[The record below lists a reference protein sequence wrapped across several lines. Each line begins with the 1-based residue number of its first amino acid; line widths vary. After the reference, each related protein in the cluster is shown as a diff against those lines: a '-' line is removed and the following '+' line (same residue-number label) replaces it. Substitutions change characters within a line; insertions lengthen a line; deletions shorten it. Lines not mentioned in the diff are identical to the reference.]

1 MAAVK
6 PMYAVGIDP
15 GSRRTRV
22 VICTYEN
29 GRIRFL
35 GAGDTESQGWLKGR
49 IADQSAVSESV
60 LAALRAAEHSAGG
73 ASVESA
79 VVGMG
84 GPTTRGHS
92 GRGVLEL
99 GYVREIDRRDV
110 TRVVDR
116 ASRVQ
121 LMEDRMVL
129 QLFPQDFVVDDHP
142 GHRDPRKM
150 LASRLEINVHLIT
163 CSVQEHNSLVG
174 AVNQAHLTVE
184 ETVFEAL
191 AACYAVVLP
200 EARREGIAVVDIGA
214 QSSELVIYHGDAMH
228 LASAIPVCGDH
239 FTRDLAQALHLSFDD
254 AETVKLHFGNAV
266 SADVAEN
273 SLIELPSPEDRPR
286 RDAQRRFVSRI
297 LEARAVELFKF
308 VRGEF
313 ARVGMD
319 RALIGGVFLTG
330 AGSKLAGLCD
340 AAENVLECQTRFGW
354 TEGIQDWPPELNDPE
369 WCTVA
374 GLAMYSAKLKQQLQF
389 QKDNASWLGKMLK

>member
-1 MAAVK
+1 MATPK
-6 PMYAVGIDP
+6 PMHAVGIDA
-15 GSRRTRV
+15 GSRQTRV
-22 VICTYEN
+22 VICVYES

-35 GAGDTESQGWLKGR
+35 GAGVAESQGWLKGR
-49 IADQSAVSESV
+49 IADQNAVADSV
-60 LAALRAAEHSAGG
+60 LAALRAAEQSAGG
-73 ASVESA
+73 VSVESA
-79 VVGMG
+79 GVGMG

-142 GHRDPRKM
+142 GHRDPRRM
-150 LASRLEINVHLIT
+150 LASRLEINVHLVT

-191 AACYAVVLP
+191 AACYSAVLP
-200 EARREGIAVVDIGA
+200 EGRREGIAVVDIGA
-214 QSSELVIYHGDAMH
+214 QSSELVIYYGDAMH

-239 FTRDLAQALHLSFDD
+239 FTRDLAQALHLSFDE
-254 AETVKLHFGNAV
+254 AEMVKLEYGNAI
-266 SADVAEN
+266 SGDVPEN
-273 SLIELPSPEDRPR
+273 AYIELPTPDDRPP
-286 RDAQRRFVSRI
+286 RDAQRRLVARI
-297 LEARAVELFKF
+297 LEARAVELFRL

-330 AGSKLAGLCD
+330 AGSKLMGLCD
-340 AAENVLECQTRFGW
+340 LAENILECQTRFGW
-354 TEGIQDWPPELNDPE
+354 TEGIQDWPAELNDPE
-369 WCTVA
+369 WCTAA
-374 GLAMYSAKLKQQLQF
+374 GLAMYSAKLKQQMQF
-389 QKDNASWLGKMLK
+389 QKDNASWLGRIMK

>member
-1 MAAVK
+1 
-6 PMYAVGIDP
+6 MYAVGIDP

-35 GAGDTESQGWLKGR
+35 GAGETESQGWLKGR

-60 LAALRAAEHSAGG
+60 LAALRAAEHFAGG
-73 ASVESA
+73 VSVESA

-174 AVNQAHLTVE
+174 AVNQAHLNVE

-214 QSSELVIYHGDAMH
+214 QSSELVIYYGDAMH

-254 AETVKLHFGNAV
+254 AETVKLAFGNAV
-266 SADVAEN
+266 SSEVAEN
-273 SLIELPSPEDRPR
+273 CYIELPGPEDRPR
-286 RDAQRRFVSRI
+286 RDVQRRFVSRI
-297 LEARAVELFKF
+297 LEARAIELFKF
-308 VRGEF
+308 VRSEF

-354 TEGIQDWPPELNDPE
+354 TEGVQDWPPELNDPE
-369 WCTVA
+369 WCTAA
-374 GLAMYSAKLKQQLQF
+374 GLAMYSAKLKQQMQF
-389 QKDNASWLGKMLK
+389 QKDHTSWLGKMLK